1 MGWRLGTDCIESVAG
16 MRPPM
21 TSSFK
26 TTKMYVPNNM
36 VGAIIGSK
44 VRRGEVR
51 ERGGGRRVVE
61 EGRKC
66 NGGHFTGFAH
76 QRNQSIDWSTSESG
90 GQ

>member
-1 MGWRLGTDCIESVAG
+1 MGTDCIESVAG

-44 VRRGEVR
+44 VRRGEVKG
-51 ERGGGRRVVE
+51 EGRVVE

-66 NGGHFTGFAH
+66 NGGHFAGFAH